1 MSVLGKGLDMKRVA
15 LLFPG
20 QGFQYEGMGKV
31 WSKRFHGADRWF
43 EEANDI
49 LGYDLKSICTE
60 GSAAVLSRTEYT
72 QPALLTVSVIALEQY
87 RQEIG
92 IVPVFSAGHSL
103 GEYSALV
110 SSGILSFA
118 DALRLVQQRAVAM
131 QEAAD
136 AGLGEMAAVRGV
148 ELETLEALCEKHS
161 SSGQPVAIGC
171 YNSPRQY
178 VLTGHQAAVARVTI
192 AAELRGAQVTR
203 VQVSGPFHSP
213 LMSQAAER
221 LSGVMRKYAFRESQ
235 WPVIS
240 NVTALPYANAEQ
252 IRDGLILQMTYPVK
266 WLQTMRYLE
275 EQKVEMAVELGPRS
289 VLKNLAKDMTDKL
302 RTFAFEREEDAVQLA
317 RMFPLHD
324 FIAGCLSEAVAA
336 PNANWNEEKYNA
348 GVIQPV
354 RRLKEMLQN
363 AKEIGFTGAQAHAQR
378 KEALDCMNLVLQTK
392 RGPEGEKAFSM
403 TST

>member
-1 MSVLGKGLDMKRVA
+1 MVLMSVLGKGLDMKRVA

-20 QGFQYEGMGKV
+20 QGSQYEGMGKV
-31 WSKRFHGADRWF
+31 WSQKFQGADRWF

-60 GSAAVLSRTEYT
+60 GSAANLSRTEYT

-92 IVPVFSAGHSL
+92 IVPAFSAGHSL

-110 SSGILSFA
+110 SSGVLSFA
-118 DALRLVQQRAVAM
+118 DALRLVQQRGAAM

-148 ELETLEALCEKHS
+148 ALETLEALCAKHS
-161 SSGQPVAIGC
+161 SPDQPVAIGC

-192 AAELRGAQVTR
+192 AAELKGAQVTHL
-203 VQVSGPFHSP
+203 QVSGPFHSP

-221 LSGVMRKYAFRESQ
+221 LSGVMRKFTFRESQ

-240 NVTALPYANAEQ
+240 NVTALPYADAEQ
-252 IRDGLILQMTYPVK
+252 VRHGLILQMTHPVK

-275 EQKVEMAVELGPRS
+275 EQKVELAVELGPRS
-289 VLKNLAKDMTDKL
+289 VLKNLAKDMTDKI

-317 RMFPLHD
+317 RLFPLHD

-336 PNANWNEEKYNA
+336 PNANWNEEKYRI
-348 GVIQPV
+348 GVMQPV
-354 RRLKEMLQN
+354 RRLKEMLQS
-363 AKEIGFTGAQAHAQR
+363 AKESDITGTQGLAQR

-392 RGPEGEKAFSM
+392 RGPEEKGDSQ
-403 TST
+403 

>member
-20 QGFQYEGMGKV
+20 QGSQYEGMGKI
-31 WSKRFHGADRWF
+31 WSNKFQGAGRWF

-60 GSAAVLSRTEYT
+60 GSAAMLSRTKYT
-72 QPALLTVSVIALEQY
+72 QPALLVISVIALEHF

-110 SSGILSFA
+110 SSGVLSFA
-118 DALRLVQQRAVAM
+118 DALRLVQQRGIVM

-148 ELETLEALCEKHS
+148 ELEALEAWCEKHS
-161 SSGQPVAIGC
+161 SPDRPVAIGC

-203 VQVSGPFHSP
+203 LQVSGPFHSP
-213 LMSQAAER
+213 LMSQAADR
-221 LSGVMRKYAFRESQ
+221 LSGVMRKYTFRQSR

-252 IRDGLILQMTYPVK
+252 IRDGLILQMTHPVK
-266 WLQTMRYLE
+266 WLQTMRYLVG
-275 EQKVEMAVELGPRS
+275 QKVELAVELGPRS
-289 VLKNLAKDMTDKL
+289 VLRNLANEMEDKL

-317 RMFPLHD
+317 KRFPLHD
-324 FIAGCLSEAVAA
+324 FIAGCLSAAVAA
-336 PNANWNEEKYNA
+336 PNANWNEEEYRT
-348 GVIQPV
+348 GVIQPI
-354 RRLKEMLQN
+354 RKLKEMLQS
-363 AKEIGFTGAQAHAQR
+363 AKESGIMGDQARVQR
-378 KEALDCMNLVLQTK
+378 KEALDWLRLVVQTK
-392 RGPEGEKAFSM
+392 RGPESKERSR
-403 TST
+403 